1 VEKGRRVRSDLVL
14 VNESAQKSTAA
25 RKRERT
31 GVVLLRQGSKRPG
44 DRLVTRVFGHP
55 DDFESI
61 LAPHARGCCD
71 TRDLASSVSGRRF
84 REIREK
90 TLVFFFITAAN
101 LSRSKKLGYTESAWR
116 LDNQTT
122 IPNPRAGH

>member
-1 VEKGRRVRSDLVL
+1 MEKARRVDVGQISSRGRRKRTRR
-14 VNESAQKSTAA
+14 A
-25 RKRERT
+25 KRERT

-71 TRDLASSVSGRRF
+71 TRDLASAYRGAVFGKS
-84 REIREK
+84 EK
-90 TLVFFFITAAN
+90 KRLFFFGHAAISQKRKN
-101 LSRSKKLGYTESAWR
+101 LRHRKR
-116 LDNQTT
+116 V
-122 IPNPRAGH
+122 